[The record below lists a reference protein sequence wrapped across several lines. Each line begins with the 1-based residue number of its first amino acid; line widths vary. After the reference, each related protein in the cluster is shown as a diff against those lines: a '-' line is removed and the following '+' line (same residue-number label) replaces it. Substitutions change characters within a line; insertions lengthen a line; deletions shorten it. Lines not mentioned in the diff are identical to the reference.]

1 MILVFVDDV
10 LHNICILFSS
20 LEEKLEWQV
29 ALLNAVA
36 DYTRKKMSRNR
47 GDVNE
52 VSFFLNI
59 RYLDRDWE
67 LSAI

>member
-20 LEEKLEWQV
+20 LEEKVEWQV

-52 VSFFLNI
+52 VSFFFNI